1 MDKYEIIAE
10 KSKALGQKIDNYTS
24 PEDIHDILKLANDI
38 SYHLEREFSFH
49 TVKDYI
55 QDKNGNN
62 TTLFY
67 KLFFDN
73 FNVANEILYFT
84 KNGNA
89 PDLFKYLNT
98 LKGYDQITE
107 HQNVYEVLFDNLDY
121 ATTAELNV
129 KAYFSK
135 FYLDD
140 VIKLKSSRVE
150 NYKLVDGKI
159 NEMLDNVQAPLKA
172 IVQATCQ
179 ELEKANN
186 FEELKTILHNYLD
199 DSNVANMPNTIR
211 EMIVWLKPVFH
222 SLKLELSKNF
232 SNFDNY
238 KNGKNPKQ
246 LEHFLEEIVQSKNEI
261 LLNEDNRN
269 ALIDYAVS
277 FSMNEQMEPQFNM
290 FMRKSLLIGSLL
302 SMIEIDQFGTKFM
315 ENHILNEKEKLEAS
329 IIYEENYKKVKNK
342 I

>member
-73 FNVANEILYFT
+73 FNVANEIIFHI
-84 KNGNA
+84 KDAG
-89 PDLFKYLNT
+89 DFDKYLNT
-98 LKGYDQITE
+98 LNGYDKITE

-135 FYLDD
+135 LYLDT
-140 VIKLKSSRVE
+140 VIKLKSSHVE
-150 NYKLVDGKI
+150 NYKLVDSKI
-159 NEMLDNVQAPLKA
+159 NEMLDNVQAPLKT

-179 ELEKANN
+179 ELEKATN
-186 FEELKTILHNYLD
+186 FEELKIVLHNYVD

-222 SLKLELSKNF
+222 SFKLDLSKNF
-232 SNFDNY
+232 SNFDDY
-238 KNGKNPKQ
+238 KNGKNSKQ
-246 LEHFLEEIVQSKNEI
+246 VEQFLKEI
-261 LLNEDNRN
+261 LHSKSEILFDEYNRD

-277 FSMNEQMEPQFNM
+277 FSINEQMEPQFNM